1 MAGASKFVLTYWLCL
16 NAQEQSVLEGGWGS
30 LLKRRYRRIMIL
42 AAALPILQQAS
53 GINTVVFY
61 SSDVSAPCVQIF
73 DVNADCFCG
82 KPLWLKY
89 ASKWLEAA
97 A

>member
-1 MAGASKFVLTYWLCL
+1 M
-16 NAQEQSVLEGGWGS
+16 EGGWGA

-61 SSDVSAPCVQIF
+61 SSDVSAPSTHRMNGKRGSSR
-73 DVNADCFCG
+73 VN
-82 KPLWLKY
+82 
-89 ASKWLEAA
+89 
-97 A
+97 

>member
-1 MAGASKFVLTYWLCL
+1 MCL
-16 NAQEQSVLEGGWGS
+16 DCQGQLRLEGGWGA

-61 SSDVSAPCVQIF
+61 SSDVHPHIHL
-73 DVNADCFCG
+73 ADSHPF
-82 KPLWLKY
+82 Y
-89 ASKWLEAA
+89 
-97 A
+97 